1 MKQQHGDDMQQQAHQ
16 ASVPTYKLFGEQ
28 EPWPTPEMLHCES
41 IAARSASHNWQITP
55 HRHSGLF
62 QILYLAAGSA
72 EVHSDGA
79 SKRLLAGQLM
89 LVPQMCIHG
98 FRFEKNAQGCVV
110 TVAYPLIG
118 RLAPPQAV
126 DALMALSSPAAC
138 TLGDDDTYLP
148 PIFNALE
155 AEYRGA
161 APYRNALV
169 EALLASILIVV
180 ARHCSQAVVA
190 AEAPARRGGCFPA
203 YCELIERHYAEHK
216 PVSFYAGKLGVTA
229 AHLNALCKQAVSRSA
244 LEMLHERMILEA
256 KRNLIYTSMTV
267 SVVADTAG
275 FSDPAYFT
283 RFFKR
288 EVGMSPTEFRQK
300 AGTLQV

>member
-1 MKQQHGDDMQQQAHQ
+1 MQHAQQ

-28 EPWPTPEMLHCES
+28 APWPTPEMLHCES

-72 EVHSDGA
+72 EVHIDGGA
-79 SKRLLAGQLM
+79 NRLVAGQLM

-110 TVAYPLIG
+110 TLAYPLIQK
-118 RLAPPQAV
+118 LAPQAG
-126 DALMALSSPAAC
+126 DALVGLSSPVAC
-138 TLGDDDTYLP
+138 TLGEGEAYLP
-148 PIFNALE
+148 GAFEALE

-161 APYRNALV
+161 APHRNQLV
-169 EALLASILIVV
+169 ESLLSVILLMVSRRCAQTQPPTAL
-180 ARHCSQAVVA
+180 
-190 AEAPARRGGCFPA
+190 ARRAECFPA
-203 YCELIERHYAEHK
+203 FCALIERHYAEHK
-216 PVSFYAGKLGVTA
+216 PVSFYASKLGVTA
-229 AHLNALCKQAVSRSA
+229 AHLNSLCRQVVDRSA
-244 LEMLHERMILEA
+244 LELIHERMILEA
-256 KRNLIYTSMTV
+256 KRNLVYTSMTV

-275 FSDPAYFT
+275 FADPAYFT

-288 EVGMSPTEFRQK
+288 EVGMSPREFRQQ